1 MWSVWSARL
10 LRVTGRHF
18 HQRSIVSGLHSMAE
32 GTNNGGNGIRDKSS
46 PDEAALSARL
56 GSLDHRLS
64 EIRDSRK
71 IGTDQSGNE
80 QDRAQAKAS
89 AMAIGLRLSSE
100 LVAGVLVGAG
110 LGWGFDRLLSS
121 SPWGLIVFLLLG
133 FTACVT
139 NVMRAAGVMA
149 KQSQRL

>member
-18 HQRSIVSGLHSMAE
+18 HQRSIVSGRHSMAE

-71 IGTDQSGNE
+71 VGTDQSGNE
-80 QDRAQAKAS
+80 QDTAQAKAS
-89 AMAIGLRLSSE
+89 AMAVGLRLSSE
-100 LVAGVLVGAG
+100 LVAGVLVGAA
-110 LGWGFDRLLSS
+110 LGWGFDRL
-121 SPWGLIVFLLLG
+121 
-133 FTACVT
+133 
-139 NVMRAAGVMA
+139 
-149 KQSQRL
+149 